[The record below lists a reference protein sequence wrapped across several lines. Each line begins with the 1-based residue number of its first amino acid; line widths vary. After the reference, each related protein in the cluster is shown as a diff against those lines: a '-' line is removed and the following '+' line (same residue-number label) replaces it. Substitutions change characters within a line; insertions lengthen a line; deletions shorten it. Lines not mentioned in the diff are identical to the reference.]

1 MYQQITLVG
10 NLGND
15 PELRLTPS
23 GVSVA
28 NFSVAV
34 NRTWTGQ
41 DGQRQDKTLWFRVT
55 AWRKQAETV
64 GQYLTK
70 GQRVLVIGEIEEA
83 RAYTDR
89 EGNLKAALE
98 VTAQTIKFLSAK
110 NENGADPHGPASAA
124 QAVRNAPGADSDVKF
139 MEDANIPF

>member
-28 NFSVAV
+28 NFSLAV

-55 AWRKQAETV
+55 AWRKHAETV

-89 EGNLKAALE
+89 EGNLRAALE

-110 NENGADPHGPASAA
+110 GETGEPTGPASATE
-124 QAVRNAPGADSDVKF
+124 AVKGISGDEAD
-139 MEDANIPF
+139 IPF